1 MKTGI
6 LNQHYLVLLTA
17 AALLTGCGGGG
28 GGGNDGVD
36 PPIPAPSITIS
47 ASPPSLVLG
56 ESTTVAWSTSNAT
69 SCTGSGDWSG
79 SKATSGSQSIT
90 PASTGT
96 KTYGLTCSGAGGS
109 TTTNIP
115 VTVSGAAPTVTI
127 AVSPN
132 SITTA
137 QTATLSWTTTN
148 ATSCTASGAWSGSRA
163 TSGSLTVSS
172 GTAGNYTYTLSCTGT
187 EGTTVRSAILAVSSV
202 AVTPVPAIT
211 IAASPSTVTQ
221 GSSTTLSWTTT
232 NATSCTGTGAWSGS
246 KATSGS
252 QSVTPAST
260 GSINYGLSCTGPG
273 GSGSNSTTVTVNAPV
288 TPAPTVS
295 IGLSPGSITV
305 GQNATL
311 SWSSSNATSCTA
323 TGPASW
329 AGSRPT
335 SGSLLVTS
343 SVAGSYTYTLSCS
356 GAGGTTS
363 QSTTLVAAA
372 SGIATGMTVSVV
384 AGKTGGAGVVDGALV
399 DSRFSTPK
407 SLAIDSAGNTYVVDT
422 TGHVVRKIDTT
433 GAVST
438 FAGQA
443 GLPGYVDGTGKAA
456 KFRSPEGI
464 TVDSSDNLYV
474 ADSLNHCIRKIT
486 SAGVVSTLAG
496 TCGTLGAL
504 DGGRDEAR
512 FSSPA
517 GIAVGGGNVYVSD
530 RLNKAIRRVD
540 LAGNVTTYA
549 GALGLQG
556 TANGPS
562 GYARF
567 NSLGTGLVRASNGTL
582 YLTDTNAIRMID
594 ATGNVSVYAGA
605 TSVNG
610 STDHASDATLAR
622 FLTPQGLALDGS
634 GNLYVADAGNS
645 TVRKV
650 AAGGGAVT
658 TMAGTALFTGSADG
672 TGAAARFNQ
681 ATGVAVSGTNVIVAD
696 NSNHLLR
703 RITSAGVV
711 TTIGGQIATPGQAE
725 GTGTAATFSVPK
737 GIVANDAG
745 TLYVVD
751 SYNAVIRQIVS
762 GTTSVLAGV
771 KGSFGTVDGA
781 LGTGKLSSPSGLAIK
796 ADGSLIVTDGH
807 AIRAIT
813 TAGAITTIAGSVS
826 VNGTTD
832 ATGVSARFKTPR
844 GVAVDADGLIYV
856 ADTGNCTVRK
866 MGTDGAVTTLAG
878 TAGSCNAVDG
888 TGVAARFKKP
898 AAITVDATGNLY
910 VADVG
915 NDGGSVIRKVT
926 AAGVVTTLAGTINSN
941 GRVDGTGAAARFGT
955 ITGLHIKSDGTLVV
969 ADSGSGTI
977 RLVTAAGVV
986 TTAVGGDGQIGE
998 RTGSTAPLPGSP
1010 FGVFALGTT
1019 LYWTTNHAVMKAQ

>member
-1 MKTGI
+1 MI
-6 LNQHYLVLLTA
+6 
-17 AALLTGCGGGG
+17 
-28 GGGNDGVD
+28 
-36 PPIPAPSITIS
+36 
-47 ASPPSLVLG
+47 
-56 ESTTVAWSTSNAT
+56 
-69 SCTGSGDWSG
+69 
-79 SKATSGSQSIT
+79 
-90 PASTGT
+90 
-96 KTYGLTCSGAGGS
+96 
-109 TTTNIP
+109 
-115 VTVSGAAPTVTI
+115 
-127 AVSPN
+127 
-132 SITTA
+132 
-137 QTATLSWTTTN
+137 
-148 ATSCTASGAWSGSRA
+148 
-163 TSGSLTVSS
+163 
-172 GTAGNYTYTLSCTGT
+172 
-187 EGTTVRSAILAVSSV
+187 
-202 AVTPVPAIT
+202 
-211 IAASPSTVTQ
+211 
-221 GSSTTLSWTTT
+221 
-232 NATSCTGTGAWSGS
+232 
-246 KATSGS
+246 
-252 QSVTPAST
+252 
-260 GSINYGLSCTGPG
+260 
-273 GSGSNSTTVTVNAPV
+273 
-288 TPAPTVS
+288 
-295 IGLSPGSITV
+295 
-305 GQNATL
+305 
-311 SWSSSNATSCTA
+311 
-323 TGPASW
+323 
-329 AGSRPT
+329 
-335 SGSLLVTS
+335 
-343 SVAGSYTYTLSCS
+343 
-356 GAGGTTS
+356 
-363 QSTTLVAAA
+363 
-372 SGIATGMTVSVV
+372 
-384 AGKTGGAGVVDGALV
+384 DGALV
-399 DSRFSTPK
+399 DARFSTPK

-422 TGHVVRKIDTT
+422 TGHVVRKIDIA
-433 GAVST
+433 GVVST

-464 TVDSSDNLYV
+464 TVDSSGNVFV

-486 SAGVVSTLAG
+486 TAGVVSTLAG

-504 DGGRDEAR
+504 DGTGTAAR

-517 GIAVGGGNVYVSD
+517 GIAVDGSGNVYVSD
-530 RLNKAIRRVD
+530 RLNKAVRKITA
-540 LAGNVTTYA
+540 AGVVTTYA

-556 TANGPS
+556 TTNGTS
-562 GYARF
+562 DVARF

-610 STDHASDATLAR
+610 STDNASDATLAR
-622 FLTPQGLALDGS
+622 FLTPQGLALDS
-634 GNLYVADAGNS
+634 TGNLYVADAGNS
-645 TVRKV
+645 TIRKV

-681 ATGVAVSGTNVIVAD
+681 ATGLAVSGTNVTVAD

-711 TTIGGQIATPGQAE
+711 TTIGGQIATRGQAE
-725 GTGTAATFSVPK
+725 GTGTAASFNTPK

-751 SYNAVIRQIVS
+751 SANAVIRQIVS

-771 KGSFGTVDGA
+771 KGSFGAVDGP

-796 ADGSLIVTDGH
+796 TDGSLIVTDGH

-813 TAGAITTIAGSVS
+813 TAGAITTIAGSVA
-826 VNGTTD
+826 VNGTTN

-844 GVAVDADGLIYV
+844 GVVVNADGVIYV

-878 TAGSCNAVDG
+878 TGGSCSTVDG
-888 TGVAARFKKP
+888 TGATARFKNP
-898 AAITVDATGNLY
+898 TAITVDATGNVY

-926 AAGVVTTLAGTINSN
+926 AAGVVTTLAGAMNSN
-941 GRVDGTGAAARFGT
+941 GHVDGTGAAARFGT
-955 ITGLHIKSDGTLVV
+955 ISGLHIKSDGTLVV

-986 TTAVGGDGQIGE
+986 ATAVGGDGQIGE
-998 RTGSTAPLPGSP
+998 RTGATAPLPGSP